1 MREEKREGEETGW
14 GCSGVK
20 EKEGKISGEETG
32 TGTGAFLGS
41 VSSAKSVEGEK
52 SLLLLYSRCCHKR
65 DSPRS
70 PCPLLFNFKRVNM
83 CVVAC

>member
-20 EKEGKISGEETG
+20 EKEGKISGEGTGTGTG

-52 SLLLLYSRCCHKR
+52 SLLLLYSRL
-65 DSPRS
+65 S
-70 PCPLLFNFKRVNM
+70 
-83 CVVAC
+83 